1 MKIYLATLASG
12 LGPRQYTCM
21 PKTLRPCCRKLVIA
35 AALLTALPAIAG
47 EKDYALT
54 VYGGYRGGGH
64 FTDANTGDTLSLESN
79 GAASMALD
87 IPLDAARQYQ
97 VFVSYQHTNLSLDPT
112 LLSGSSN
119 KLSMDIGY

>member
-1 MKIYLATLASG
+1 
-12 LGPRQYTCM
+12 M

-35 AALLTALPAIAG
+35 AALLAALPAIAG
-47 EKDYALT
+47 DKDYALT

-87 IPLDAARQYQ
+87 IPHIVAHLATYRDDSVPSR
-97 VFVSYQHTNLSLDPT
+97 SIT
-112 LLSGSSN
+112 
-119 KLSMDIGY
+119 I